1 MIFPI
6 FASVLVFCAWL
17 AYEIHKSKKKT
28 QKSAEAFWDKE
39 AKANATPKK
48 SLDDLN
54 YITIPDEIVSLSSKD
69 FTSES
74 GENSKNNGDFS
85 SNSNNGDPDKIIISD
100 ATSEHALNEEG
111 IPNDVSDALTL
122 IQTLKNSK
130 IVNLSNISNTDLKLS
145 YGAANLPVLTE
156 YDQNYLSLSRA
167 LICISEYALHIGRK
181 DIAKLILEFII
192 ATGNDSI
199 SAYKSLAGI
208 YVEEND
214 KAKISYLESAASLL
228 TGLTKGPIMNYLNGL
243 DSSDKD
249 LEESI
254 YDILE

>member
-28 QKSAEAFWDKE
+28 KKSAEAFWDKE
-39 AKANATPKK
+39 NKANSTPKK

-54 YITIPDEIVSLSSKD
+54 YITIPVEIVSLSAED

-74 GENSKNNGDFS
+74 GEKSPNLQDFS
-85 SNSNNGDPDKIIISD
+85 TNDPNKTIISD
-100 ATSEHALNEEG
+100 LMPDEQLSGTDL
-111 IPNDVSDALTL
+111 PNDVSDALEL
-122 IQTLKNSK
+122 IQTLKNAK
-130 IVNLSNISNTDLKLS
+130 IVNFSNISNTDLKLS

-156 YDQNYLSLSRA
+156 YDQNYLSLSRG
-167 LICISEYALHIGRK
+167 LICLSDYALHNGRV
-181 DIAKLILEFII
+181 DTARLLLEFII

-208 YVEEND
+208 YSADND
-214 KAKISYLESAASLL
+214 KTKISYLHSAASLL
-228 TGLTKGPIMNYLNGL
+228 TGLTKGPIMNYLDSL

-254 YDILE
+254 FDILE